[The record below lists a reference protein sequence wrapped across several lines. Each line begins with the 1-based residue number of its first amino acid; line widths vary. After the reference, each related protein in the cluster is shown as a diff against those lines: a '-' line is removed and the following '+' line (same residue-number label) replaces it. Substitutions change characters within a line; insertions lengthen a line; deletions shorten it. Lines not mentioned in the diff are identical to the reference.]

1 MGRAVLVLFIV
12 LFTAA
17 PSSAEPDASPRDEL
31 IRARETLVR
40 TTREYRESLER
51 VLGFQE
57 AAARRTADTAR
68 QRRELLSR
76 GIVAP
81 REAQESERVAA
92 EAQAQL
98 EQTRARVQ
106 EAERLLAEAQAGL
119 ELAML
124 PPAPPGEPV
133 TTDRLIHY
141 DGGIKPAPA
150 ELGLLQ
156 HFFMSRFGRAL
167 PVSALGQT
175 PLHDRLGFDHRHA
188 IDVAVHPESEEGR
201 SLLAFLRDHHIPFL
215 AFRNAIPGASTGP
228 HVHVG
233 KPSDRL
239 LPATS
244 AHR

>member
-1 MGRAVLVLFIV
+1 MGRAVLVLFV
-12 LFTAA
+12 LLFAVTPA
-17 PSSAEPDASPRDEL
+17 SAEPDVSPRDEL

-57 AAARRTADTAR
+57 ATARRTADTAR
-68 QRRELLSR
+68 QRRELLAR

-81 REAQESERVAA
+81 REVQESERAAA

-98 EQTRARVQ
+98 EQTRARLQ
-106 EAERLLAEAQAGL
+106 EVEQLLAEAQAGL

-141 DGGIKPAPA
+141 DGGIKPAFA

-156 HFFMSRFGRAL
+156 QFFMSRFGRAL

-201 SLLAFLRDHHIPFL
+201 SLLAFLRGHHIPFL
-215 AFRNAIPGASTGP
+215 AFRSAVPGASTGP

-239 LPATS
+239 LPASS
-244 AHR
+244 ALH